1 MTCKKR
7 KPRIPGLVAI
17 GFAEQVVPTGVG
29 YTSSDLGVVAVS
41 TGQKEFDAYVAGFRQ
56 IPGATVT
63 AVIFGSVTG
72 YQITQGPGVGY
83 VLQADAQFALIN
95 VDSLVQR
102 RVDAA
107 QVESC
112 LHTLT
117 FV

>member
-1 MTCKKR
+1 MIGKKR

-17 GFAEQVVPTGVG
+17 GFVEKVVPTGVG
-29 YTSSDLGVVAVS
+29 YTTADLAVVAVP
-41 TGQKEFDAYVAGFRQ
+41 TGKKEFDAYAVAFRQ

-63 AVIFGSVTG
+63 SVVFGSVTG
-72 YQITQGPGVGY
+72 WQITQGPGVGY
-83 VLQADAQFALIN
+83 VLQADGQFTLIN
-95 VDSLVQR
+95 VDSLAQR